1 MEFKKI
7 DDKKFQCLLFEEDL
21 EENNISLDD
30 FFRNDTEKI
39 HGLLD
44 VVMEEA
50 RKEIGIAPSGEMISL
65 QLAPQP
71 NNSLLLTVSSGGD
84 DISDMLRQAGKR
96 AAKALSSMSPKENNI
111 IKIQMTSV
119 KRKSKKPNLKVLPS
133 KTVMNFLRLTVKADL
148 LTVNLQY
155 ADFQN
160 GLNLKDSVHRAEEH
174 GVSTTHFIR
183 IILMF
188 ILFLKEE
195 DAQL

>member
-96 AAKALSSMSPKENNI
+96 A
-111 IKIQMTSV
+111 V

>member
-96 AAKALSSMSPKENNI
+96 AAKALSSM
-111 IKIQMTSV
+111 TSV

>member
-1 MEFKKI
+1 M
-7 DDKKFQCLLFEEDL
+7 
-21 EENNISLDD
+21 
-30 FFRNDTEKI
+30 
-39 HGLLD
+39 
-44 VVMEEA
+44 
-50 RKEIGIAPSGEMISL
+50 
-65 QLAPQP
+65 
-71 NNSLLLTVSSGGD
+71 LLTVSSGGD

-111 IKIQMTSV
+111 IKNSDD
-119 KRKSKKPNLKVLPS
+119 KRKKK
-133 KTVMNFLRLTVKADL
+133 VKEAEFESVAVKDGDEFFAIDCEGGF
-148 LTVNLQY
+148 VDSDLQY

>member
-111 IKIQMTSV
+111 IKNSDD
-119 KRKSKKPNLKVLPS
+119 KRKKK
-133 KTVMNFLRLTVKADL
+133 VKEAEFES
-148 LTVNLQY
+148 V
-155 ADFQN
+155 A
-160 GLNLKDSVHRAEEH
+160 GKDGDEFFAIDCEGGFVDSELAICRFSEWAEFERFCSQSRRTWGVHN
-174 GVSTTHFIR
+174 TLYKDNT
-183 IILMF
+183 
-188 ILFLKEE
+188 
-195 DAQL
+195 